1 MKQLETKI
9 KRGTRKIALIVIL
22 FLLLRGSGSAQN
34 FPDAPSATTGTFL
47 SAGEANAG
55 VHRVSQSG
63 APPSA
68 TKPWIDPTVADAT
81 YWGTTV
87 GLAGSTIV
95 NVEMT
100 ARCSEQHTCL
110 TEIAP
115 GSSRVRLYAYTLP
128 TDAALSYLTY
138 KLKSKTRLWML
149 PDALFTAAN
158 VFSAG
163 RSYGRINIALSPA
176 QKPAFSPVQAW
187 KILRRH

>member
-1 MKQLETKI
+1 MRQLETKI
-9 KRGTRKIALIVIL
+9 KRGMPKITLIVIL

-34 FPDAPSATTGTFL
+34 FPDAPSATTGAFP
-47 SAGEANAG
+47 SAGEANEE

-68 TKPWIDPTVADAT
+68 RKPWIDPTVADAT
-81 YWGTTV
+81 YWGTTFGLV
-87 GLAGSTIV
+87 GATIV

-176 QKPAFSPVQAW
+176 QEPAFSPVQAW
-187 KILRRH
+187 KIPRRH